1 MGRLASIDAKLAE
14 FMLSQP
20 VFFVATAPARGGHV
34 NCSPKG
40 NDGDFQVL
48 DEMRVAYQDM
58 TGSGIETIAHLR
70 ENGRIVIM
78 FCAFSGPPRIVRL
91 HGRGHAVL
99 PGDGGHPG
107 LEERFRPALGRRS
120 FIVVEVER
128 VSSSCGY
135 GVPLMTFERHRDNMG
150 HWAQTK
156 GADGLAAYREEKNA
170 LSLDGLS
177 GLDGLGAVTP
187 TP

>member
-1 MGRLASIDAKLAE
+1 MGRVPAIDAKLAE

-20 VFFVATAPARGGHV
+20 VFFVATAPLNGGHV

-40 NDGDFQVL
+40 NDGDLQIL
-48 DEMRVAYQDM
+48 DDMRVAYQDM

-70 ENGRIVIM
+70 ENGRIVLM

-91 HGRGHAVL
+91 HGRGHPVV
-99 PGDGGHPG
+99 PGDGRYPG
-107 LEERFRPALGRRS
+107 LEARFRPALGRRS
-120 FIVVEVER
+120 FVVVEVER
-128 VSSSCGY
+128 VSTSCGY
-135 GVPLMTFERHRDNMG
+135 GVPQMTFDRHRDNMAR
-150 HWAQTK
+150 WAEVK

-177 GLDGLGAVTP
+177 GLGGLEVVTP